1 MMNSNK
7 ILHRNLFRQN
17 HNKMGHE
24 FLNREN
30 LKKSDFCIDAEL
42 FSSIKYHKLNKV
54 AETLQ
59 NNSVLA

>member
-1 MMNSNK
+1 
-7 ILHRNLFRQN
+7 
-17 HNKMGHE
+17 MGHE

-30 LKKSDFCIDAEL
+30 LKKSDFCIDVEL